1 VTAARVVKPITQP
14 VDQSLLRTVPGLI
27 TSCRTARPP
36 QPADMTDNTPA
47 GDKTPHTNSQPGGEV
62 PRIRVSSVTG
72 FLAVIPHLLGFHPSR
87 SMVVVG
93 LDARRGRIVL
103 AFRYDLP
110 DPPDAARARDIAEH
124 AVAVLRKRRIRTA
137 IAAGYGEGTLVT
149 PVAEQLRAGLRGA
162 GIAMRDLL
170 RVQDGRYWSYVCSDP
185 GCCPPDGVPFD
196 VSAHPAA
203 AAMTAAG
210 LPARPDRKSLADSVA
225 PLTGQAAESMRL
237 ATERAVLRA
246 ADLIASSAAP
256 SGTLTPGAAPSRTPA
271 TPGAAPS
278 RTPATPGSW
287 WLVVEAGREA
297 VRAAISI
304 YRHGGRITDH
314 DQLAWLTVTIADLR
328 VRDDAWARMEPRHR
342 ADHQRL
348 WTDVVRHAC
357 EPYVPAPASLLAF
370 IAWQSGDGALANVA
384 IERALA
390 ADPEYSMAHL
400 IGQALDAGLPPSAAR
415 LPMTPEEVEAS
426 YAGTELGGT
435 DRSASRSAGGSAA
448 RSSARTSST
457 GRSSART
464 SSTGRSPTG
473 RSPTG
478 RPSTGRPSTGR
489 PSTGRPSTGRSSTTR
504 SASKRPS
511 A

>member
-1 VTAARVVKPITQP
+1 VTAARVVKPITQS

-27 TSCRTARPP
+27 TSCRVARPP

-47 GDKTPHTNSQPGGEV
+47 GDKTPHTNSQPDREV
-62 PRIRVSSVTG
+62 PRIRVSSVAG
-72 FLAVIPHLLGFHPSR
+72 FLAVIPHLLGFHPGR

-110 DPPDAARARDIAEH
+110 DPPDAARSRDIAEH
-124 AVAVLRKRRIRTA
+124 AAAVLRKRRIRTA
-137 IAAGYGEGTLVT
+137 IAAGYGDGVLVT

-170 RVQDGRYWSYVCSDP
+170 RVQDGRYWSYVCTDP
-185 GCCPPDGVPFD
+185 GCCPADGVPFD

-210 LPARPDRKSLADSVA
+210 MPARPDRASLADSLA
-225 PLTGQAAESMRL
+225 PLTGQAAESMRQ

-246 ADLIASSAAP
+246 AELIASSGAP
-256 SGTLTPGAAPSRTPA
+256 GGL
-271 TPGAAPS
+271 
-278 RTPATPGSW
+278 
-287 WLVVEAGREA
+287 WLAVEAGREA

-370 IAWQSGDGALANVA
+370 TAWQSGDGALANVA

-390 ADPEYSMAHL
+390 ADREYSMAHL

-426 YAGTELGGT
+426 YARTELGGT
-435 DRSASRSAGGSAA
+435 DPSASRSARGSAARGSAA
-448 RSSARTSST
+448 RSSARTSS
-457 GRSSART
+457 ART
-464 SSTGRSPTG
+464 SSTGRS
-473 RSPTG
+473 
-478 RPSTGRPSTGR
+478 
-489 PSTGRPSTGRSSTTR
+489 STGRSSTTR

-511 A
+511 G

>member
-1 VTAARVVKPITQP
+1 
-14 VDQSLLRTVPGLI
+14 
-27 TSCRTARPP
+27 
-36 QPADMTDNTPA
+36 MTDNTQA
-47 GDKTPHTNSQPGGEV
+47 GDKTPHTNSQPGSEV

-124 AVAVLRKRRIRTA
+124 AAAVLRKRRIRTA

-162 GIAMRDLL
+162 GIAMRDVL
-170 RVQDGRYWSYVCSDP
+170 RVQDGRYWSYVCTDP

-210 LPARPDRKSLADSVA
+210 MPARPDRESLADSVA

-246 ADLIASSAAP
+246 AELIASLGAPDGSSANTAGASSRVSSSP
-256 SGTLTPGAAPSRTPA
+256 SGTPG
-271 TPGAAPS
+271 GL
-278 RTPATPGSW
+278 
-287 WLVVEAGREA
+287 WLAVEAGREA

-435 DRSASRSAGGSAA
+435 DRSASRSARGSSA

-457 GRSSART
+457 GRS
-464 SSTGRSPTG
+464 
-473 RSPTG
+473 
-478 RPSTGRPSTGR
+478 
-489 PSTGRPSTGRSSTTR
+489 STGRSSTTR